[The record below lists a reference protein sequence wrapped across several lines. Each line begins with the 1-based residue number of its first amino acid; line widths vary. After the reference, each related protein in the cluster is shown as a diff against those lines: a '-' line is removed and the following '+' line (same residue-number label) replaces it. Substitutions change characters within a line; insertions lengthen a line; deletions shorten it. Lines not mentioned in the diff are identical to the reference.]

1 MRIVLPTR
9 AKRTPSVTVVV
20 PCYNYG
26 HYLPQIVASV
36 LTQARVDA
44 RVVIVDD
51 ASPDGSVE
59 VARRLSATDS
69 RIEVIAHEVN
79 AGHIQ
84 TYNDGLATVTTDYVS
99 LVSADDIVAP
109 GALGRATSLMEAHPR
124 VGLVHGKAVPFSTE
138 ADRIPH
144 GLTFLDVRTVW
155 SGREWI
161 EYAARGGRN
170 PILSPEAV
178 MRTTALKQVGVYN
191 SELPHAG
198 DLEYWIRTAARWDVG
213 WIRGPVQAYYR
224 VHGANMH
231 LTDFAGEAANL
242 RQLLL
247 AFASLDYPD
256 IVAELPDG
264 PRLHDMARATIARR
278 AMKTAAVAS
287 DSEHDDAL
295 SAELIELAHSAHPEV
310 ATSWR
315 PESDRK

>member
-1 MRIVLPTR
+1 MKIVLPTR
-9 AKRTPSVTVVV
+9 ARRTPSVTVVV

-26 HYLPQIVASV
+26 HYLPQIVESV

-59 VARRLSATDS
+59 VARRLAAADP
-69 RIEVIAHEVN
+69 RIDVIAHEVN

-84 TYNDGLATVTTDYVS
+84 TYNDGLARVTTAYVS

-109 GALGRATSLMEAHPR
+109 GALGRATALMEAHPR

-138 ADRIPH
+138 DDRVPR
-144 GLTFLDVRTVW
+144 GLTFLDIRTVW

-161 EYAARGGRN
+161 EYAAREGRN

-178 MRTTALKQVGVYN
+178 MRTAALKQVGGYN
-191 SELPHAG
+191 PELPHAG

-231 LTDFAGEAANL
+231 LTDFAGEGANL

-247 AFASLDYPD
+247 AFASLDYPE
-256 IVAELPDG
+256 IVAALPDS

-278 AMKTAAVAS
+278 AMETAAVAS

-295 SAELIELAHSAHPEV
+295 AAELIELAHSAHPEV
-310 ATSWR
+310 ATSWQAG
-315 PESDRK
+315 SARK